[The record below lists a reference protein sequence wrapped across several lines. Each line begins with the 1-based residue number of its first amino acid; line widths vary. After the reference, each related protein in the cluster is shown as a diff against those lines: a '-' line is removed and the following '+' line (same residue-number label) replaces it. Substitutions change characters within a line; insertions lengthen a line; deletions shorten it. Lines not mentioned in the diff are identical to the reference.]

1 MTEALIAGL
10 LVGLSAAVFVAGAA
24 MTVMETAIRRGL
36 SVALAGGIGIAAGDA
51 VWAAVAAA
59 AGAAI
64 SQLFAPWATALQ
76 WAAIGVIG
84 VLLVLAVRELI
95 RPEPPAPV
103 AELPGSPLRA
113 YGVFLL
119 HTLGNPVTAVYFLSI
134 ILGAAPRYGAAES
147 SAFVAGVFLASLSW
161 QWILATAGALRRR
174 TFSGRA
180 RRGVLALDCVLLA
193 LLIAYIALGVH
204 RR

>member
-51 VWAAVAAA
+51 VWAAVAVA

-76 WAAIGVIG
+76 WAAIGG
-84 VLLVLAVRELI
+84 DRGAPGAGRS
-95 RPEPPAPV
+95 RTHPP
-103 AELPGSPLRA
+103 
-113 YGVFLL
+113 
-119 HTLGNPVTAVYFLSI
+119 
-134 ILGAAPRYGAAES
+134 
-147 SAFVAGVFLASLSW
+147 
-161 QWILATAGALRRR
+161 
-174 TFSGRA
+174 
-180 RRGVLALDCVLLA
+180 
-193 LLIAYIALGVH
+193 
-204 RR
+204 